1 MASGGDDVSEGEWTR
16 QHLGG
21 NKARDVRH
29 ICHHVSVDLV
39 ANFSD
44 ALVIN
49 QAAVSTGSGNDD
61 LGSVD
66 GGQLF
71 KVIVIDIAG
80 AFIQLVRQ
88 SFEIF

>member
-80 AFIQLVRQ
+80 TLIQLVRQ
-88 SFEIF
+88 SFKIL